1 MKKFKFYALAFAAI
15 AFAGCSDDVID
26 GQGASGTQG
35 DGTPAYLTISFTAN
49 GGNSSRST
57 ADDANNTGDH
67 DGNAEDSG
75 HQNAGTTDEVAI
87 KTALV
92 VVAPESGSVGFAKL
106 YTAKADGGDLTA
118 VGDTDYE
125 GEGFVI
131 TDNNTQKYYN
141 ANPIEVA
148 TGTYKVLVVINPVKD
163 ITDELDQTT
172 MQLTSGPA
180 VNALYD
186 MIVDGKYVTNEDAE
200 DSEITEDNPRKNVI
214 DLGNGTSG
222 FMMANKAEE
231 EVTLTSNDTPEDPA
245 QADVDVERVL
255 SKITFRE
262 TTPTETNAKNVYAVD
277 VYSGTVKAETKDG
290 VIEISTGNYEDK
302 TFNKA
307 HDANTVTIDNVAYPT
322 PNVVYAL
329 YEEGTSGSSE
339 FKGVYR
345 MTKQTTDTGKTIFVK
360 LEAKTQEEYDKGT
373 TEEKEGWFVAK
384 NMDEQEGLSN
394 DDIEKSLT
402 LQASEEGTG
411 EKTQWYVK
419 LEGYALV
426 NLSKE
431 VYYVR
436 HTTDNMGAGT
446 EFGTLNGANFL
457 YTPYF
462 LDKNRVTFN
471 EQTGAF
477 ESGADDINDWYYNT
491 LAAVSEESATLEIAS
506 DGSFKK
512 TSGNEQVAAVY
523 YKPMSELG
531 TEAGT
536 VTGDKEQHSSQ
547 DTPSTLPNAG
557 LLMSYCFENST
568 DITHQTHGLSTGIS
582 FVARIYNDPACG
594 ENNAITGLYRYAG
607 HNFEKLSDIQKAYG
621 ANTPTGI
628 VKLIEKYAQ
637 SGTPT
642 KKELDEVGITQYS
655 SNICYYYTTEI
666 KHYDNGK
673 DQELG
678 NMEFAIMRNNI
689 YSLAVTSIDQIG
701 DPFVDPTPSIPNESD
716 EAALSVSVNMIP
728 WIVRYNDIEF

>member
-26 GQGASGTQG
+26 GQGANGAQG
-35 DGTPAYLTISFTAN
+35 DGTPAYLTISFSAN
-49 GGNSSRST
+49 SGNSSRST

-75 HQNAGTTDEVAI
+75 HSNAGLADEVAI
-87 KTALV
+87 NTALV
-92 VVAPESGSVGFAKL
+92 VVAPESGNVGFAKL

-118 VGDTDYE
+118 VGDDGYE
-125 GEGFVI
+125 GDGFVI
-131 TDNNTQKYYN
+131 ADNNTKKYYN

-172 MQLTSGPA
+172 MQLTSGPE

-186 MIVDGKYVTNEDAE
+186 MIVDEKYVTNEDDE
-200 DSEITEDNPRKNVI
+200 DKDITPDNPRKNVT
-214 DLGNGTSG
+214 DLGNSTSG
-222 FMMANKAEE
+222 FMMANRAEE
-231 EVTLTSNDTPEDPA
+231 EVTLTSNDTQTDPA
-245 QADVDVERVL
+245 QANVDVERVL

-262 TTPTETNAKNVYAVD
+262 TTPTETNVKNVYEVE
-277 VYSGTVKAETKDG
+277 VYSGTIKAETEQG
-290 VIEISTGNYEDK
+290 VASDDQTTVK

-307 HDANTVTIDNVAYPT
+307 HDANTKTVEGIAYPT

-329 YEEGTSGSSE
+329 YEQVDGTST

-345 MTKQTTDTGKTIFVK
+345 KTKQTVNVNDNDETLFTK
-360 LEAKTQEEYDKGT
+360 LTAKTQDEYDAGSA
-373 TEEKEGWFVAK
+373 EEKEGWFVAK
-384 NMDEQEGLSN
+384 NVDEQDGLSD

-402 LQASEEGTG
+402 LQASESGSGNVT
-411 EKTQWYVK
+411 KWYVK

-436 HTTDNMGAGT
+436 HTTDNMGAGSA
-446 EFGTLNGANFL
+446 FGTLNGANFL

-471 EQTGAF
+471 TETGAF
-477 ESGADDINDWYYNT
+477 ESGAEDINDWYYNT
-491 LAAVSEESATLEIAS
+491 LAAVSGESAILEIVS
-506 DGSFKK
+506 DGSFK
-512 TSGNEQVAAVY
+512 TGANAEDVAQY
-523 YKPMSELG
+523 YKPMSTLG
-531 TEAGT
+531 SEAGA
-536 VTGDKEQHSSQ
+536 VTGDQEQHSSQ
-547 DTPSTLPNAG
+547 DVPSTLPNAG

-568 DITHQTHGLSTGIS
+568 DVEHQTHGLSTGIS
-582 FVARIYNDPACG
+582 FVARIYSDPSCDADD
-594 ENNAITGLYRYAG
+594 AIIGLYRYAG
-607 HNFEKLSDIQKAYG
+607 HNFEKLSDIQNAYG

-628 VKLIEKYAQ
+628 VKLIEKYAP

-642 KKELDEVGITQYS
+642 KAELDEVGITQYS

-666 KHYDNGK
+666 KHYDNNK
-673 DQELG
+673 PNELG

-701 DPFVDPTPSIPNESD
+701 DPIVDPTPSIPNESD
-716 EAALSVSVNMIP
+716 EAALNVSVNIIP